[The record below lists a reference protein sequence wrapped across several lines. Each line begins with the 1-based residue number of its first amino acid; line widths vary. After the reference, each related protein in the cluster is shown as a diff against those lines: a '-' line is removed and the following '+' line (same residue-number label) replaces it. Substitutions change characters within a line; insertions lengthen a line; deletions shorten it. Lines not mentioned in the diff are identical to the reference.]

1 MPPSAPGSPSHR
13 PVIAHL
19 GAGMMGQ
26 LAHIANY
33 ARLRDAG
40 RCSIAGVFDL
50 QTDLAAAVAD
60 RYAIPRVYTSLEELL
75 ADDSVEGITCI
86 QQWPNNYSLVKQI
99 LAAGKSVMTEKP
111 MVGRL
116 DEAEELAALTEASGL
131 LYAVGFMKRYDYG
144 VERAKELL
152 AEVRQS
158 GELGALVMVDAIC
171 NGGDWTFGI
180 EDPIR
185 VPPTPGMPPLPPL
198 VPTYPDAVTTDLQR
212 RQYDWLVNIF
222 SHTVNLCHHLLGHK
236 MAVRTATFVETHAL
250 SATLTAGETLVT
262 IRGGQTTAHEWRE
275 STTLTFERGEIT
287 VRTPIPMRRQAS
299 AEVSILRPG
308 RGRFITEQHHVAP
321 GWAFF
326 QQAEGFVAALA
337 GEVPLRTPASAAVAD
352 VRVMQEVMGVARG
365 ADA

>member
-1 MPPSAPGSPSHR
+1 MPPSDPEASPPR
-13 PVIAHL
+13 PVIAHV

-40 RCSIAGVFDL
+40 RCDIAGVTDL
-50 QTDLAAAVAD
+50 QTNLAEAVAAH
-60 RYAIPRVYTSLEELL
+60 YAIPRVYASLDDLL
-75 ADDSVEGITCI
+75 ADDAVDAVTCI
-86 QQWPNNYSLVKQI
+86 QQWPNNYPLVKQI
-99 LAAGKSVMTEKP
+99 LTSGKSVITEKP

-116 DEAEELAALTEASGL
+116 DEAQELTALAEANGV
-131 LYAVGFMKRYDYG
+131 LYAVGFMKRYDHG
-144 VERAKELL
+144 VERAKELI
-152 AEVRQS
+152 AEVTAS

-171 NGGDWTFGI
+171 NGGDWLFGI

-185 VPPTPGMPPLPPL
+185 VPPPAPGSLPPL

-222 SHTVNLCHHLLGHK
+222 SHTVNLCHHLLERE
-236 MAVRTATFVETHAL
+236 MRVRTATFIEARAL
-250 SATLTAGETLVT
+250 AATLTAGESLVT
-262 IRGGQTTAHEWRE
+262 IRGGQTTSHEWRE

-287 VRTPIPMRRQAS
+287 VRTPIPMRKQAS

-308 RGRFITEQHHVAP
+308 RGRFITEQHHVTP

-337 GEVPLRTPASAAVAD
+337 GEAPLRTPASAAVAD
-352 VRVMQEVMGVARG
+352 VRVMQEIIEAAAG
-365 ADA
+365 